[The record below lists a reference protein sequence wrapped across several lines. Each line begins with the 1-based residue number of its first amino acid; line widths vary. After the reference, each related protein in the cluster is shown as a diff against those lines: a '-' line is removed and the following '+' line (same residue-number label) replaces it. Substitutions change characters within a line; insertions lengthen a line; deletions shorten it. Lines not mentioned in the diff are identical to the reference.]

1 MSFQIAVLAK
11 QVPDTQNVG
20 KNAMNPDGTI
30 NRAALPA
37 IFNPEDLC
45 ALEMALA
52 VKDQIKDA
60 KVTVIT
66 MGPSRA
72 ADIIR
77 ESIYR
82 GADEGFVLSDRRFA
96 GSDTVATSYALS
108 LCVSK
113 LGHVDMV
120 FCGRQAIDGDTAQVG
135 PQVAEILGFPQVTY
149 AENLISASPEK
160 ITLTRRIEN
169 GVETVESST
178 PVLVTVGSSAPK
190 CRSRHAHRLL
200 KYYRACSAS
209 EAGEHLAEAEA
220 MWQERPYLRIV
231 EWNADDVNP
240 DFGRLGLAGSPTKV
254 KNVQNVVLAHKET
267 QQVEPTQEGLTAMMK
282 VLADTHIL
290 D

>member
-66 MGPSRA
+66 MGPPRA
-72 ADIIR
+72 ADIVR

-108 LCVSK
+108 LCVKK
-113 LGHVDMV
+113 LGQVDMV

-149 AENLISASPEK
+149 AENLISASTEK

-169 GVETVESST
+169 GVETVESTT

-200 KYYRACSAS
+200 KYHRACSAT
-209 EAGEHLAEAEA
+209 EAGDKLAEAEE
-220 MWQERPYLRIV
+220 MWKDRPYLRIV

-267 QQVEPTQEGLTAMMK
+267 QQIEPTQEALTAMMK
-282 VLADTHIL
+282 VLSDTHIL

>member
-20 KNAMNPDGTI
+20 KDAMNPDGTI

-37 IFNPEDLC
+37 IYNPEDLC
-45 ALEMALA
+45 ALEMALQ

-60 KVTVIT
+60 KVSVIT

-72 ADIIR
+72 AEIIR

-82 GADEGFVLSDRRFA
+82 GADEGFVLSDRAFA
-96 GSDTVATSYALS
+96 GSDTVATSYAIS
-108 LCVSK
+108 LAVRK

-135 PQVAEILGFPQVTY
+135 PQMAEILGFPQITY
-149 AENLISASPEK
+149 AEKLEEATPDKVTIV
-160 ITLTRRIEN
+160 RRIEN
-169 GVETVESST
+169 GIETVESSL
-178 PVLVTVGSSAPK
+178 PVLVTVGSSAKP

-200 KYYRACSAS
+200 KYYRACAAS
-209 EAGEHLAEAEA
+209 EAGDKLAEVET
-220 MWQERPYLRIV
+220 MWKEHPYLKIE
-231 EWNADDVNP
+231 EWNAAAVDP
-240 DFGRLGLAGSPTKV
+240 DYSRLGLAGSPTKV
-254 KNVQNVVLAHKET
+254 KTVQNVVLAHKET
-267 QQVEPTQEGLTAMMK
+267 MNVEPTQEALNAMMK
-282 VLADTHIL
+282 GLVETHII